1 MVIRFYPGAN
11 GGPPT
16 VERPGLDQFNRSQLQ
31 HFRTALWE
39 QRGFRLEQLRQLS
52 TAEPPAS
59 DQLGEVTDA
68 LRTAA
73 AAALADIDAAL
84 NRLRDGSYGRCV
96 RCGQPLL
103 AERLEILPATARCMP
118 CQQVTESSAR

>member
-1 MVIRFYPGAN
+1 MVIRFHPGAN
-11 GGPPT
+11 GGLPA
-16 VERPGLDQFNRSQLQ
+16 VERPGFDQFDRSQLQ
-31 HFRTALWE
+31 HFRDALWE

-84 NRLRDGSYGRCV
+84 SRLRDGSYGRCV

-118 CQQVTESSAR
+118 CQQVTESSVR

>member
-1 MVIRFYPGAN
+1 MVIRFYPGID
-11 GGPPT
+11 GGLPA
-16 VERPGLDQFNRSQLQ
+16 VERPGLDQFDRRQLQ
-31 HFRTALWE
+31 HFRDALWE
-39 QRGFRLEQLRQLS
+39 QRRFRLEQLGQLS
-52 TAEPPAS
+52 RAEPPPS

-73 AAALADIDAAL
+73 ASALADIDAAL
-84 NRLRDGSYGRCV
+84 DRLRDGSYGRCV
-96 RCGQPLL
+96 RCGTTLL